1 MVSVKKVMTKNPL
14 LVEMT
19 TTVREVSEIMKTKR
33 VGSLLVNQGDK
44 TVGIITETDI
54 VRRVIAEDRV
64 PYITPVS
71 QVMSAPV
78 LSIQEDASI
87 YDAQDMMDKH
97 HIRHLLVLSGDE
109 EVVGLISIR
118 DLIHPAYVGKEDSW
132 AGGITE

>member
-14 LVEMT
+14 LVDT
-19 TTVREVSEIMKTKR
+19 TTTIREVVEIMKTKK
-33 VGSLLVNQGDK
+33 VGSLLVNQEDK

-54 VRRVIAEDRV
+54 VRRVIGEDRV
-64 PYITPVS
+64 PYITAVS

-97 HIRHLLVLSGDE
+97 HIRHLLVLRDE
-109 EVVGLISIR
+109 DVVGLISIR
-118 DLIHPAYVGKEDSW
+118 DLIHPAYVGLEDAW
-132 AGGITE
+132 DGGVTE

>member
-14 LVEMT
+14 LVDT
-19 TTVREVSEIMKTKR
+19 TTTIREVVEIMKTKK
-33 VGSLLVNQGDK
+33 VGSLLVNQEDK

-54 VRRVIAEDRV
+54 VRRVIGEDRV
-64 PYITPVS
+64 PYITAVS

-97 HIRHLLVLSGDE
+97 HIRHLLVVDE
-109 EVVGLISIR
+109 EEAVLGLISIR
-118 DLIHPAYVGKEDSW
+118 DLIHPTYVGREDSW
-132 AGGITE
+132 DGGVTE

>member
-14 LVEMT
+14 LVDT
-19 TTVREVSEIMKTKR
+19 TTTIREVVEIMKTKK
-33 VGSLLVNQGDK
+33 VGSLLVNQEDK

-54 VRRVIAEDRV
+54 VRRVIGEDRV
-64 PYITPVS
+64 PYITAVS

-97 HIRHLLVLSGDE
+97 HIRHLLVLRDE
-109 EVVGLISIR
+109 DVVGLISIR
-118 DLIHPAYVGKEDSW
+118 DLIHPAYVGREASW
-132 AGGITE
+132 DGGVTE